1 MAAFRILLGVLFGA
15 VVIYTIP
22 VVANHGMGL
31 LAVFVGD
38 IARMGWPG
46 QFNLDFLG
54 FLTLSAFWLAW
65 RHQFSPA
72 GLALGVLGFFG
83 GIPVLSLY
91 LLLVSLRVHGDVAA
105 MLLGE
110 ERAAMLRSK
119 NPTPSGG

>member
-1 MAAFRILLGVLFGA
+1 
-15 VVIYTIP
+15 
-22 VVANHGMGL
+22 
-31 LAVFVGD
+31 
-38 IARMGWPG
+38 
-46 QFNLDFLG
+46 
-54 FLTLSAFWLAW
+54 LSAFWLAW